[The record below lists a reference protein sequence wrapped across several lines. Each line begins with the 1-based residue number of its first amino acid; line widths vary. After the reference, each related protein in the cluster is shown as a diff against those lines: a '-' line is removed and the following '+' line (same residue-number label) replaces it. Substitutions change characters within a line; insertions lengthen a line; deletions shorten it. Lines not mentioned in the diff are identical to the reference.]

1 MLRTLA
7 RLATDALFPSFCVAC
22 SVYLERRDGKERAI
36 CDICLARIE
45 LAPREQIGGL
55 ALYPAGRYATP
66 ELRALVHAL
75 KYDHIR
81 SAAEPLGELVAARLA
96 RESRFTESER
106 WLLVPIP
113 LHPAKERSRGFNH
126 AALIAERVSARTG
139 IACAPELLAR
149 TRNAPSQVTIRE
161 KRLRRANVA
170 RAFTAAARAKGARRL
185 TRTRILLLDD
195 VCTTG
200 ATLKEAARAMRRMGV
215 ETVEAVVAA
224 RATGRDDGV

>member
-7 RLATDALFPSFCVAC
+7 RLVTDALFPSFCVAC
-22 SVYLERRDGKERAI
+22 GVYLERRGGRERAI
-36 CDICLARIE
+36 CDPCFSRIE
-45 LAPREQIGGL
+45 LAPRERVGGL

-81 SAAEPLGELVAARLA
+81 SAAEPLAELVAARLA
-96 RESRFTESER
+96 RESRFTESGR
-106 WLLVPIP
+106 WLIVPIP
-113 LHPAKERSRGFNH
+113 LHPARERSRGFNH
-126 AALIAERVSARTG
+126 AALIAERVSALSG

-149 TRNAPSQVTIRE
+149 TKNAPPQVTVPE

-170 RAFTAAARAKGARRL
+170 RAFVARVKGARRL

-200 ATLKEAARAMRRMGV
+200 ATLREAARAIRRAGA

-224 RATGRDDGV
+224 RATGLDE